1 MFGFL
6 SLLCRD
12 LQAVPW
18 EARVFELGARIGRA
32 RKGPRLFRPF
42 VILERIRGVR
52 ACAHLVSRQDLLS
65 LLFPDLWGLQ
75 EGELDS
81 QASHYLMDPRGG
93 EECN

>member
-32 RKGPRLFRPF
+32 RKGPRLLRPF
-42 VILERIRGVR
+42 VILERIGG
-52 ACAHLVSRQDLLS
+52 SQS
-65 LLFPDLWGLQ
+65 LCSPGLRTRPTLPAVARPL
-75 EGELDS
+75 GS
-81 QASHYLMDPRGG
+81 AGR
-93 EECN
+93 